1 MLISHRSKAT
11 IIGFFYILAFVSSV
25 LAVLLYEPIMA
36 KNWFETV
43 PNNQENT
50 VLLGVVMDLLL
61 LVSAIATTSFLAPYL
76 AKTDKQFAVAYFAG
90 RFMEAVF
97 IGIGL
102 LSVLVL
108 VSLSQAY
115 SSELVNDINSLQVAG
130 LAWQNVHRW
139 IMVLGPNLMLG
150 LNTGIYAILLKR
162 SKLIPSK
169 LAIFG
174 IITAIMVLVA
184 GFLDMF
190 GVIEP
195 WSTMKGLISLPIGV
209 FEMSLA
215 LYLIVKG
222 FRSEGLK

>member
-36 KNWFETV
+36 SNWFETV
-43 PNNQENT
+43 ANNQENT

-76 AKTDKQFAVAYFAG
+76 AKTDKQLAVAYFAG

-115 SSELVNDINSLQVAG
+115 SSGQVNDMNTLQVAG
-130 LAWQNVHRW
+130 FAWQNVHRW

-150 LNTGIYAILLKR
+150 LNTVIYATLLKR